1 MLRKRQP
8 KKRVTSEQSSDPAT
22 ALAAAVTLLARR
34 DFCSSELTA
43 RLTSRGFTFEAVR
56 ASLEELRDRH
66 YLDDERYVRQFVA
79 SHAGR
84 GHGPVRIRHDLS
96 ELGLSAEL
104 TDRAL
109 VEFGDWPALAREI
122 RAQRFGAKPPQT
134 WPDKARQARFL
145 QYRGFSND
153 DIRLALGFDVTADS
167 S

>member
-1 MLRKRQP
+1 
-8 KKRVTSEQSSDPAT
+8 
-22 ALAAAVTLLARR
+22 LAAAVTLLARR

-43 RLTSRGFTFEAVR
+43 RLTSRGFTVQAVC
-56 ASLEELRDRH
+56 AALEELRDRH
-66 YLDDERYVRQFVA
+66 YLDDERYARQFVD
-79 SHAGR
+79 SHARR

-96 ELGLSAEL
+96 ELGLSEELCDAALAEH
-104 TDRAL
+104 
-109 VEFGDWPALAREI
+109 GDWPALAREV
-122 RAQRFGAKPPQT
+122 RAQRFGAIAPQS